1 MCLERMQVSGSTM
14 QNRKFNLQNHSHIFD
29 EDMQR
34 KKKKSSSKLLIF
46 ETFPVGKARSDMV
59 RTKLKKKNFVRFK

>member
-1 MCLERMQVSGSTM
+1 MQVSGSTM
-14 QNRKFNLQNHSHIFD
+14 QNRKFNLRNHSHIFD

-34 KKKKSSSKLLIF
+34 KKKEIVI
-46 ETFPVGKARSDMV
+46 EVIDIWNFPVGKPRSDML